1 MNKQSE
7 IVVYGAEQICASC
20 VGMPSSVETYEWL
33 EAAIARKFPN
43 QPFIMTYVD
52 IFHPP
57 TEDQEK
63 VDFARRVVNEEF
75 FYPVVTINGVVVG
88 EGNPKLKS
96 VYQQLEECGYES

>member
-1 MNKQSE
+1 MNKQAE

-43 QPFIMTYVD
+43 QPFTMTYVD
-52 IFHPP
+52 VFHPT
-57 TEDQEK
+57 TEEKEK
-63 VDFARRVVNEEF
+63 VEFARRVVDEEF

-96 VYQQLEECGYES
+96 VYQQLEEYGYKS